1 MTCAD
6 FVCTASSSA
15 SRKVTVMTLLRRA
28 CALPYSS
35 REPMP
40 ACCVQNSLR
49 SCPLVHPVTPL
60 YGPPLIVS
68 RLRLTAAAR
77 RKNSSPENLTHLQYN
92 LLGKDSSAH
101 PNRPPRLDL
110 ESSVTCPA
118 IPPDPGLVHGVYYM
132 GSSTCGLVLGGH
144 GAGSNSGMLEAI
156 QEVWK

>member
-92 LLGKDSSAH
+92 LLGKDSSVRGGAQTPDKH
-101 PNRPPRLDL
+101 PPNTRRAPSAQVRGTA
-110 ESSVTCPA
+110 SSLWSP
-118 IPPDPGLVHGVYYM
+118 
-132 GSSTCGLVLGGH
+132 
-144 GAGSNSGMLEAI
+144 
-156 QEVWK
+156 

>member
-92 LLGKDSSAH
+92 LLGKDSSRC
-101 PNRPPRLDL
+101 PSRPL
-110 ESSVTCPA
+110 EQFE
-118 IPPDPGLVHGVYYM
+118 PDPAGD
-132 GSSTCGLVLGGH
+132 SSRSF
-144 GAGSNSGMLEAI
+144 AE
-156 QEVWK
+156 

>member
-92 LLGKDSSAH
+92 LLGKDSR
-101 PNRPPRLDL
+101 N
-110 ESSVTCPA
+110 TN
-118 IPPDPGLVHGVYYM
+118 
-132 GSSTCGLVLGGH
+132 
-144 GAGSNSGMLEAI
+144 AGPTAPCD
-156 QEVWK
+156 